1 MNSVNNLSEVIFE
14 SFRKDTAQKEK
25 SDLRKMVSD
34 LRAES
39 RRLELL
45 DVEGTSKKQ
54 KVEAQLA
61 AIAEEI
67 SELSAQMKESNV
79 E

>member
-1 MNSVNNLSEVIFE
+1 
-14 SFRKDTAQKEK
+14 
-25 SDLRKMVSD
+25 
-34 LRAES
+34 
-39 RRLELL
+39 LELL

>member
-1 MNSVNNLSEVIFE
+1 
-14 SFRKDTAQKEK
+14 
-25 SDLRKMVSD
+25 
-34 LRAES
+34 
-39 RRLELL
+39 LELL
-45 DVEGTSKKQ
+45 DVKGTRKNQ

-67 SELSAQMKESNV
+67 SKLSEQMKESNV